1 MLRQWGA
8 TTPKG
13 CRQQQT
19 LSGYSCCTC
28 RCFKPRCHRSVLQ
41 ELKKEVNELEE
52 TIPVPATSMC
62 PPEAGKVGNQQQGWS
77 GIKSEHLELDL
88 DSMSD
93 HDGEATP
100 HYSEPA
106 PCNMFI

>member
-1 MLRQWGA
+1 MGGHYSKGLQA
-8 TTPKG
+8 TTNAFWV
-13 CRQQQT
+13 
-19 LSGYSCCTC
+19 LLLYC